1 MKLSNRQIGK
11 IAREMCLAEDGYV
24 KTRSYS
30 EFRGGRRVQKYWL
43 AFSGESVARAF
54 CKRMEDLDISPI
66 YKSYSH
72 DAFGYV
78 VDIVKEVEEEAK
90 PKKKKEVL
98 PEDFNLYRYGC
109 KFAPKYKLNKK
120 DVWASD
126 RPDEIR
132 IADEEVSTVI
142 DEILF
147 QMFIIADY
155 TKDWNLGKKSFVFD
169 QEVENLSSLC
179 EMLKEVMED
188 KILKLDHHH
197 GLWISDPLY
206 GAKKNWKRKK

>member
-11 IAREMCLAEDGYV
+11 IAREMCSAEESYV

-43 AFSGESVARAF
+43 VFSTQSIARAF

-66 YKSYSH
+66 YKGHSH

-78 VDIVKEVEEEAK
+78 VDIIKEVEEEAK
-90 PKKKKEVL
+90 PKKNKEVHS
-98 PEDFNLYRYGC
+98 EVVNLSKYGC

-126 RPDEIR
+126 RPDEIC

-155 TKDWNLGKKSFVFD
+155 TKDWNLDKKSCIFD
-169 QEVENLSSLC
+169 QEVEDLSSLC

-197 GLWISDPLY
+197 AIWIADPLY
-206 GAKKNWKRKK
+206 GAKKNWKRNK